1 MQNRVLLVEDDDE
14 LRELL
19 SRYLSNQGLTVRE
32 TVRGPGYSYRVPA

>member
-19 SRYLSNQGLTVRE
+19 ARYLSGQGLPCARPPMAKMGW
-32 TVRGPGYSYRVPA
+32 R